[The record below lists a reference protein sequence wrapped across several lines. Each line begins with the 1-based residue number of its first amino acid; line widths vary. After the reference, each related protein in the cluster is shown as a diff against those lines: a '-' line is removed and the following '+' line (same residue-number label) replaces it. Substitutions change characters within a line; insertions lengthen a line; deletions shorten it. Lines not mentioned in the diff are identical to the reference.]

1 MAKQNILLVDDNH
14 QSLRLMEVSLRKAG
28 FVVQTARNGTEALNR
43 MAASRPAMIIADTDM
58 PGMDGFELC
67 VILKSEPRTADI
79 PFVFLTEEASVDAKV
94 RGLELGADDYL
105 TRPIYTRELLARVRM
120 LLEKHKRRSLTGQH
134 RFFGDLAEMSIT
146 DLLQTVEI
154 GKRSGKATV
163 RSGQRAGVIWFIDGA
178 VADADAGG
186 LSGDEAVYRLL
197 NWEEGEFEMDFRAQP
212 PSRSINMPISTL
224 LLEGMRR
231 IDAWSRLE
239 AQLPPLSTTFG
250 IDAEEMADHQDTIND
265 DASAVLDRVDGR
277 RDINAVVAATPL
289 PDLKALQ
296 IINRLYFEGVLT
308 EMEGSIAPSAV
319 APPLEEEPPPIV
331 SVQRSAPRTRPAP
344 PPTPSAPR
352 APIGLVDSLIQS
364 AVDLPRITPEQIAEA
379 RQKARSRNALPPV
392 TASDPAMAMT
402 MGTPTA
408 KAPAAKAPAANAPAA
423 NAPAA
428 VRDPVRDPSRE
439 TSPEFTSL
447 APPIAA
453 PEPTLRST
461 PDPEHLKD
469 VPPDAPQDDADIL
482 AAWAQQSSA
491 VGDALDDDL
500 FGTTPDGPV
509 SRSAIIALALLLL
522 AIVAVIAFVMRDK
535 VEPFNP
541 TDKALNTGW
550 QATQLQARKA
560 PGSVGAIEGDW
571 TLPARKGGPAG
582 IAPAPAMPDSA
593 APTTAEPAI
602 AEPANAEPGK
612 PGAMTPA
619 ATQRTGAPAATPR
632 ALDPVAEPIAA
643 DPVPTAGSSAA
654 FANLMKDAQAQA
666 AKGRHAQAA
675 SVFAKAVKLQPKN
688 ADALLSH
695 AEALFEAN
703 NDDAALNAAQ
713 KVLRYRPSAAKAQLI
728 IGSVYQL
735 KGRKAEAI
743 DAYDKFLTLA
753 PNGRDSTEVRSILQ
767 RLR

>member
-43 MAASRPAMIIADTDM
+43 MAGSRPAMIIADTDM

-163 RSGQRAGVIWFIDGA
+163 RSGERAGVIWFIDGA

-250 IDAEEMADHQDTIND
+250 IDAEELADHQDTVND
-265 DASAVLDRVDGR
+265 QASAVLDRVDGR

-289 PDLKALQ
+289 PDLKVLQ

-308 EMEGSIAPSAV
+308 EMDGSIAPSAI

-331 SVQRSAPRTRPAP
+331 SVQRSTPRARPAP

-352 APIGLVDSLIQS
+352 APVGLVDSLIQS

-379 RQKARSRNALPPV
+379 RQKARSPAAVPPV
-392 TASDPAMAMT
+392 TAPDPAMT
-402 MGTPTA
+402 MAVP
-408 KAPAAKAPAANAPAA
+408 PRAAKAAAPQL
-423 NAPAA
+423 
-428 VRDPVRDPSRE
+428 DPVRDRSRE
-439 TSPEFTSL
+439 MSPELRSL

-453 PEPTLRST
+453 PEPMLRST
-461 PDPEHLKD
+461 SEREPEHRAVSD
-469 VPPDAPQDDADIL
+469 SQDAPHDAHDDADIL
-482 AAWAQQSSA
+482 AAWTQQRPS

-509 SRSAIIALALLLL
+509 SRSAVIALGLLLL
-522 AIVAVIAFVMRDK
+522 VIVAVIAFVMRDK
-535 VEPFNP
+535 VEPFNTP
-541 TDKALNTGW
+541 KKALNTGW

-571 TLPARKGGPAG
+571 TLPARKGGPLD
-582 IAPAPAMPDSA
+582 IAPATPSA
-593 APTTAEPAI
+593 AIATAAPAT
-602 AEPANAEPGK
+602 AEPANAAPGR
-612 PGAMTPA
+612 PD
-619 ATQRTGAPAATPR
+619 ATTPAATPR
-632 ALDPVAEPIAA
+632 TGAPVATQRAIDPLPEPIAA

-654 FANLMKDAQAQA
+654 FANLMKDSQAQA
-666 AKGRHAQAA
+666 AKGRYALAA
-675 SVFAKAVKLQPKN
+675 NVLAKAIKLQPKN
-688 ADALLSH
+688 ADAHLAR
-695 AEALFEAN
+695 AEALLEAGK
-703 NDDAALNAAQ
+703 DDGALRDAQ
-713 KVLRYRPSAAKAQLI
+713 TASRLRPSAAKAHLI
-728 IGSVYQL
+728 IGTIYQV